1 MSAPAPLPITLEHV
15 LLQIG
20 VVEKQDVIV
29 VDNKERTRG
38 RAVCLYS
45 EDR

>member
-1 MSAPAPLPITLEHV
+1 MMEYFTMLPITLEHV

-29 VDNKERTRG
+29 VDNNKEQRQSI
-38 RAVCLYS
+38 LPL
-45 EDR
+45 